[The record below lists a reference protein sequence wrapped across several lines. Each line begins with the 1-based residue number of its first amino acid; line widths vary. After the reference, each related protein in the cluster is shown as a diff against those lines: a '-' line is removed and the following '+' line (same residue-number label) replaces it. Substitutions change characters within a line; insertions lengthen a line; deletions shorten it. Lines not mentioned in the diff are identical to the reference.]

1 MKLNGVPVKVTTFFG
16 NLYGITILP
25 CKNGHLESEAKEL
38 AQILT
43 EKCGCSPCAN
53 NPSCVLAEVE
63 LRRLPAG
70 RSFVCTGDTYTHI
83 LPLHTKFS

>member
-1 MKLNGVPVKVTTFFG
+1 MKLNGVPVKVTKFFG

-25 CKNGHLESEAKEL
+25 PKDKLLATHAKEL
-38 AQILT
+38 TKILT

-53 NPSCVLAEVE
+53 NPSCILAEAE

-70 RSFVCTGDTYTHI
+70 KSFVCTRDAYTHL
-83 LPLHTKFS
+83 LPLHTKIS